1 MQAGVA
7 RGGGGEMGGSY
18 AGKVPR
24 ERLSDWSPE
33 RREGGQCQ
41 HREQKVQKCGGYMK
55 QQDPFM
61 GTINML

>member
-24 ERLSDWSPE
+24 EGLSDWSPE

-41 HREQKVQKCGGYMK
+41 HREQKVQKCGG
-55 QQDPFM
+55 
-61 GTINML
+61 